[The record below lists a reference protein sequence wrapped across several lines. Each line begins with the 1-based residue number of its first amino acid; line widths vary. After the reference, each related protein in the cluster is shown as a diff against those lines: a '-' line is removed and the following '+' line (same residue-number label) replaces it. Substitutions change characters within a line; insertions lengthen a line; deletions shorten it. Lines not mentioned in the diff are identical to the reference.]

1 MKLDLYRVV
10 ELFRK
15 SFSTSLSDE
24 EKEKLDD
31 VLRDHYLKKAYDQLS
46 DETFVL
52 DKFREFEEYKYKPAV
67 NKLKVYRHRIQIR
80 RWTICVSSIA
90 AVLILVF
97 VLARPWEYNGNMS
110 EFVKETQHIIPPGSS
125 MAILKLA
132 DGRMIEIGKQ
142 PLRLEDT
149 QGSVVKY
156 ENGRLSYSSGKE
168 TTITEAYNELVV
180 PVGGECHVLLDDGT
194 DVWLNADSK
203 LKYPIVFNGESREVV
218 LSGEAYFEVKKDNR
232 PFIVNL
238 ESGDITVLGTSFG
251 VSAYPGYPNYTTLVQ
266 GSVRFTSLRREQI
279 VLTPGEQAVVDI
291 SGSLK
296 KRSVDVEEFIGW
308 KDGVFIFK
316 DKPLAEIMK
325 ILERWYGVHVIFQD
339 ESLKELEYTGSLERY
354 NSINTFLQLLEKLE
368 EIRYEIKENTIA
380 LFK

>member
-31 VLRDHYLKKAYDQLS
+31 VLRDDYLKKAYDQLS

-52 DKFREFEEYKYKPAV
+52 DKFREFEEYKYKPAF

-80 RWTICVSSIA
+80 RWTIWGSSIA

-296 KRSVDVEEFIGW
+296 KRSVDVEEFVGW

>member
-31 VLRDHYLKKAYDQLS
+31 VLRDDYLKKAYDQLS

-52 DKFREFEEYKYKPAV
+52 DKFREFEEYKYKPAF

-80 RWTICVSSIA
+80 RWTIWGSSIA

-97 VLARPWEYNGNMS
+97 VLVRPWKYNGNMQ

-142 PLRLEDT
+142 PLKLEDT

-266 GSVRFTSLRREQI
+266 GSVRFASLRREQI

-296 KRSVDVEEFIGW
+296 KRSVDVEEFVGW

-368 EIRYEIKENTIA
+368 EIRYEIKENTIV

>member
-1 MKLDLYRVV
+1 MKLDLYSVV

-24 EKEKLDD
+24 EKEELDD
-31 VLRDHYLKKAYDQLS
+31 VLRDNYLKKAYDQLS

-52 DKFREFEEYKYKPAV
+52 DKFREFEEYKYKPAF
-67 NKLKVYRHRIQIR
+67 NKLKVYQHRIRIR
-80 RWTICVSSIA
+80 RWTIWGSSIA

-97 VLARPWEYNGNMS
+97 VLVRPWKYNGNMQ

-142 PLRLEDT
+142 PLKLKDT
-149 QGSVVKY
+149 QGSIVKY

-180 PVGGECHVLLDDGT
+180 PVGGECHVLLEDGT

-251 VSAYPGYPNYTTLVQ
+251 VSAYPGYPNYTTLVR

-291 SGSLK
+291 FGSLK
-296 KRSVDVEEFIGW
+296 KRNVDVEEFVGW

-316 DKPLAEIMK
+316 DKPLAEIME

-339 ESLKELEYTGSLERY
+339 NSLKELEYTGSLERY
-354 NSINTFLQLLEKLE
+354 DSINTFLQLLEKLE
-368 EIRYEIKENTIA
+368 EIQYEIKGNTIV

>member
-1 MKLDLYRVV
+1 MKLDLYSVV

-24 EKEKLDD
+24 EKEELDD
-31 VLRDHYLKKAYDQLS
+31 VLRDNYLKKAYDQLS

-52 DKFREFEEYKYKPAV
+52 DKFREFEEYKYKPAF
-67 NKLKVYRHRIQIR
+67 NKLKVYQHRIRIR
-80 RWTICVSSIA
+80 RWTIWGSSIA

-97 VLARPWEYNGNMS
+97 VLVRPWKYNGNMQ

-142 PLRLEDT
+142 PLKLKDT
-149 QGSVVKY
+149 QGSMVKY

-194 DVWLNADSK
+194 EVWLNADSK
-203 LKYPIVFNGESREVV
+203 LKYPIAFSGESREVI
-218 LSGEAYFEVKKDNR
+218 LSGEAYFDVKKDAR
-232 PFIVNL
+232 PFVVSL
-238 ESGDITVLGTSFG
+238 ECGDITVLGTSFG
-251 VSAYPGYPNYTTLVQ
+251 VSAYPGYPNYTTLVR

-279 VLTPGEQAVVDI
+279 VLTPGEQAIVDI
-291 SGSLK
+291 SGTLE
-296 KRSVDVEEFIGW
+296 KRNVDVEEFVGW
-308 KDGVFIFK
+308 KDGMFIFK

-325 ILERWYGVHVIFQD
+325 ILERWYGVNVIFQD
-339 ESLKELEYTGSLERY
+339 ERLKELEYTGSLERY
-354 NSINTFLQLLEKLE
+354 DSINTFLQLLEKLK
-368 EIRYEIKENTIA
+368 EIRYEIKKNTII
-380 LFK
+380 LSK